1 MYNDYK
7 DLKSWEDAVKSIT
20 EVIGDEKEYIMKV
33 SLARDNCYKDWD
45 VIFGISS
52 KLGQV

>member
-20 EVIGDEKEYIMKV
+20 EVIGDDKEYIMKV
-33 SLARDNCYKDWD
+33 SLARGDCYKDYII
-45 VIFGISS
+45 VGISS
-52 KLGQV
+52 LGHV